1 MSPVR
6 FGMIG
11 GGRRAFNY
19 VHLTKILPERFALS
33 SVLIRNPEKRDAVA
47 QRFSVP
53 VCGDLDELLASKPQ
67 FVVVSV
73 PRPVAPDLTKEL
85 RSRDMPVLSET
96 PPALDLEGLIALYKQ
111 TDSGRM
117 VQVSEQFH
125 LMPMHNARVAV
136 VRSGVLGTATEAQ
149 VSCAHG
155 YHGMSLLR
163 KLLDVSFEPVT
174 ITARRFS
181 TPIVNPNKEDA
192 LKEEQQEQEHQ
203 ILAWLDYGN
212 KLGVFD
218 FTHSQYF
225 TRLRSARTL
234 VRGNLGEISGTTVR
248 YLNNELKPIIAELI
262 RHDSGDDPRLKDP
275 WGNRVTSETTQFAW
289 GWMEQRSHK
298 GITLGDEWIYVNPF
312 FPGLMSD
319 DEVGIAHCLQGMA
332 EYVDGGPS
340 FYSLAE
346 AAQDHYLSM
355 MTDKAAETGTPVLA
369 ERQVWSC

>member
-11 GGRRAFNY
+11 GGRRAYCY
-19 VHLTKILPERFALS
+19 VHLTKMLPERFALS
-33 SVLIRNPEKRDAVA
+33 SVMIRNPEKRDAYA
-47 QRFSVP
+47 QQFDVP
-53 VCGDLDELLASKPQ
+53 VCGDIDALLASKPQ

-73 PRPVAPDLTKEL
+73 PREVAPEITSEL
-85 RSRDMPVLSET
+85 RRRGVPVLTET
-96 PPALDLEGLIALYKQ
+96 PPAIDLEGLIALYKD

-136 VRSGVLGTATEAQ
+136 VRSGILGTATEAQ
-149 VSCAHG
+149 ISCAHG
-155 YHGMSLLR
+155 YHGVSLLR

-174 ITARRFS
+174 ITARQFS
-181 TPIVNPNKEDA
+181 ARIVNPDKEDA
-192 LKEEQQEQEHQ
+192 LEEEQQEQEHQ

-218 FTHSQYF
+218 FTGSQYF
-225 TRLRSARTL
+225 TRLRSARIL

-248 YLNNELKPIIAELI
+248 YLNNELKPEIAELI
-262 RHDSGDDPRLKDP
+262 RHDSGDDPRLTDP
-275 WGNRVTSETTQFAW
+275 WGNRVASETSQFNW
-289 GWMEQRSHK
+289 GWIEPQSHK
-298 GITLGDEWIYVNPF
+298 GVTLGDEWVYVNPF
-312 FPGLMSD
+312 FPVSMSD
-319 DEVGIAHCLQGMA
+319 DEVGIAHCLQRMA

-346 AAQDHYLSM
+346 AAQDRYLGM
-355 MTDKAAETGTPVLA
+355 MIDKAAETGEPIIA
-369 ERQVWSC
+369 EPQVWSR

>member
-11 GGRRAFNY
+11 GGSRASGY

-33 SVLIRNPEKRDAVA
+33 SVLIRNPEKRGAVA
-47 QRFSVP
+47 QRFDVP
-53 VCGDLDELLASKPQ
+53 VCGDLDSLLASKPQ

-73 PRPVAPDLTKEL
+73 PRAVAPDLTKEL
-85 RSRDMPVLSET
+85 RRRDVPVLSET
-96 PPALDLEGLIALYKQ
+96 PPAPDLEGLIALYRQ

-136 VRSGVLGTATEAQ
+136 VRSGMLGTATEAQ

-155 YHGMSLLR
+155 YHGVSLLR
-163 KLLDVSFEPVT
+163 RLLEVSFEPVT
-174 ITARRFS
+174 ITARRFNA
-181 TPIVNPNKEDA
+181 PIVNPNIEDA
-192 LKEEQQEQEHQ
+192 LKEEQEYQT
-203 ILAWLDYGN
+203 LAWLDYGN

-218 FTHSQYF
+218 FTRSQYF
-225 TRLRSARTL
+225 TRLRSARIL
-234 VRGNLGEISGTTVR
+234 VRGDLGEISGTTVR
-248 YLNNELKPIIAELI
+248 YLNNELKPMIAELI
-262 RHDSGDDPRLKDP
+262 RHDSGDDPRLKDR
-275 WGNRVTSETTQFAW
+275 WGNRVTSETTEFAW

-312 FPGLMSD
+312 FPGHMSD
-319 DEVGIAHCLQGMA
+319 DEVGIAHCLQLMA

-346 AAQDHYLSM
+346 AAQDHYLGM
-355 MTDKAAETGTPVLA
+355 MIDKAAETGVPVLA
-369 ERQVWSC
+369 EPQVWSC